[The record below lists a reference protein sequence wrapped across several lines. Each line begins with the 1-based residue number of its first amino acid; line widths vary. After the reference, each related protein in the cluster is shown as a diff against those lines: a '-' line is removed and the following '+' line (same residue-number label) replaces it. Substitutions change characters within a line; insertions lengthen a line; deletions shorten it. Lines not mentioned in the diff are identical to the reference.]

1 MSSAEPVAITPLQER
16 VGHCPAGH
24 GPLTAQRLHVAG
36 WRTLVRGSCGVC
48 GHTYLQDLPAGHGL
62 LHPATLDLDTGET
75 HAEPQAAWFSEPLR
89 RYYEA
94 PDVDPVRIEVDRR
107 RSPRQGGSVLL
118 NCLDPSRETGLL
130 KLQHAAHHR
139 DGGCVAL
146 VPASLEALMPSYVD
160 EVWSVHV
167 GFERLSHWLLD
178 LEEWVAGRLDELP
191 GGVHLSPAFPR
202 SLPEE
207 FDPHELAPSRVHQAM
222 SRLRGHVAVLRRKVG
237 TTVML
242 AGRGLAHARARR
254 LPVPLVL
261 TDSRG
266 ARFEL
271 IDRSE
276 TAAFLEHEGH
286 FEAGDLDL
294 MTHFL
299 RPGDTALDAGANIG
313 HFTATMARAVGPGGT
328 VHAFE
333 PLASNRTRLE
343 RTIELNGLDNVHVE
357 PVAVGAAAGEVTI
370 IDYGEGYGSWA
381 TTKPQEHDPRD
392 RPTDPATPRTVP
404 LVSLDEY
411 CAAHG
416 VERIAALKIDVEG
429 AEFEALEGAAGL
441 LERGAVDLLLVEVS
455 DKTLP
460 DCSPSWELVDRLATP
475 PLRSY
480 AVSGKGLVPFR
491 SAGRLEFATV
501 VALTSAGRARLGV

>member
-1 MSSAEPVAITPLQER
+1 
-16 VGHCPAGH
+16 
-24 GPLTAQRLHVAG
+24 VAG

-48 GHTYLQDLPAGHGL
+48 GHTHLQDLPAGHGL
-62 LHPATLDLDTGET
+62 LYPATLDLDTGET
-75 HAEPQAAWFSEPLR
+75 HGALQAAWFSEPLR
-89 RYYEA
+89 RYYES
-94 PDVDPVRIEVDRR
+94 PDADPVWIEVDRR
-107 RSPRQGGSVLL
+107 RSPSQGGSVLL
-118 NCLDPSRETGLL
+118 NCLDPSRDIALF
-130 KLQHAAHHR
+130 KLRHADHHR

-146 VPASLEALMPSYVD
+146 VPASLEAMVPSHVN

-178 LEEWVAGRLDELP
+178 LEEWVAARLAELP
-191 GGVHLSPAFPR
+191 GATHLSPAFAHPVPAELDR
-202 SLPEE
+202 H
-207 FDPHELAPSRVHQAM
+207 DPPP
-222 SRLRGHVAVLRRKVG
+222 SRLREAMARLRSHIAVLRRKVG

-242 AGRGLAHARARR
+242 AGRGLARARARR
-254 LPVPLVL
+254 LPVPAVL

-266 ARFEL
+266 ASFEL

-286 FEAGDLDL
+286 FEADDLDL
-294 MTHFL
+294 MSRFL
-299 RPGDTALDAGANIG
+299 RSGDTALDVGANIG
-313 HFTATMARAVGPGGT
+313 HFTATMARAVGPGGR

-343 RTIELNGLDNVHVE
+343 RTIELNGLGNVHVE

-381 TTKPQEHDPRD
+381 TTKPRDQDPRD
-392 RPTDPATPRTVP
+392 HPTEPATPRTVP

-411 CAAHG
+411 CAAQG
-416 VERIAALKIDVEG
+416 VEQIAALKIDVEG

-441 LERGAVDLLLVEVS
+441 LKRRAVDLFLVEVS

-460 DCSPSWELVDRLATP
+460 DGSPAWELVDRLATP

-480 AVSGKGLVPFR
+480 AISGRELVPFR
-491 SAGRLEFATV
+491 PAGPLEFATV
-501 VALTSAGRARLGV
+501 VALTPAGRARLGV